1 MNSQIVIDTPLGNI
15 LIIGSES
22 AISCVEFIG
31 STPVVSS
38 ENPTEIVQQC
48 ASELTEY
55 FAGTRTE
62 FTCPLRQEGTEFQ
75 QKVWQQLLS
84 IGYGNTMSYLD
95 LALLL
100 DDKNLVRAVGTAN
113 GKNQIAILVP
123 CHRVIGSNG
132 SLVGYAGELWRKHW
146 LLDHEKSTSG
156 SASQLSFL

>member
-1 MNSQIVIDTPLGNI
+1 MNSQLVIDSPLGNI
-15 LIIGSES
+15 LIIGTES
-22 AISCVEFIG
+22 VISCVEFIG
-31 STPVVSS
+31 STPAVSS
-38 ENPTEIVQQC
+38 ENPTGIVQQC

-75 QKVWQQLLS
+75 QKVWHQLGSIDYGKTLS
-84 IGYGNTMSYLD
+84 YMD
-95 LALLL
+95 LALSLG
-100 DDKNLVRAVGTAN
+100 DKKLVRAVGTTN
-113 GKNQIAILVP
+113 GKNKIAILVP
-123 CHRVIGSNG
+123 CHRVIGSDG